1 MKVYTDIDQFKKV
14 NNPIVTIGTFDGVH
28 IGHQKIIQRIKEIA
42 KKENGETVLL
52 TFFPHPRMVLQ
63 PGNDDLKLLTTQEEK
78 IELLEKEGVDH
89 LIIYPFTAAFS
100 KLSSVEFIK
109 SILVSKIGTKK
120 LVIGYD
126 HHFGR
131 NREGSFKH
139 LKEFGPVYGFE
150 VEEIPAQ
157 DIDNINVSA
166 TKIRNA
172 ILEGDIETANLY
184 LGHLYSLRGEVVAGD
199 KIGRTIGFPTAN
211 IKVKERYKLIPA
223 HGVYA
228 VDVHYN
234 KKVFKGMLNIG
245 IRPTVHNNQQTI
257 EVNIFN
263 FDENIYGQEIIIF
276 LKKRIRNEE
285 KFDNLE
291 ALKKQLAKDK
301 QTAIAI

>member
-1 MKVYTDIDQFKKV
+1 MRVYTDIDQFKKV

-42 KKENGETVLL
+42 KKENGQTVLL

-63 PGNDDLKLLTTQEEK
+63 PDNDDLKLLTTQEEK

-109 SILVSKIGTKK
+109 NILVNKIGTKK

-157 DIDNINVSA
+157 DIDNINISA
-166 TKIRNA
+166 TKIRKA

-211 IKVKERYKLIPA
+211 IKVKDPYKLIPA
-223 HGVYA
+223 NGVYA
-228 VDVHYN
+228 VDVLYN
-234 KKVFKGMLNIG
+234 KKMFKGMLNIG

-276 LKKRIRNEE
+276 FKKRIRNEE

-291 ALKKQLAKDK
+291 TLKKQLAKDK
-301 QTAIAI
+301 QTAIVI